1 MSFFMVWLQKVLSPR
16 SYCMETRTFEKLG
29 ITTSL
34 LGFGAM
40 RFPLT
45 PEGAI
50 DEPNAEE
57 MMDLAMRFGVNYIDT
72 AYPYHE
78 GDSESFVG
86 KVLKKYPRKS
96 FYLATKL
103 PCWQVGS
110 LSDAERIFHEQLQ
123 NLQVEHLD
131 FYLLH
136 SIDAAMYEKMVG
148 LGIVTYLEEL
158 KKEGKINHI
167 GFSFHGIYEDF
178 EKIIQSQAWDF
189 CQIQYNYLDTEEQA
203 GTKGYLLAEKLGIPV
218 IVMEPIKGGSL
229 ATLPPDLQHI
239 LNDLDAR
246 ATPASF
252 ALRWVGSHPYVKVIL
267 SGMSTIEQVSD
278 NLRTFSEFEK
288 LSEKEYVA
296 LDEIGDTMRD
306 RAGNGCTG
314 CKYCMPC
321 PFGVDIPG
329 NFALWN
335 RFRMFQNY
343 DMVKKEWENEAKADK
358 RPPACTECGQCVPL
372 CPQNIN
378 IPDDLKKMHSELTKA
393 KEESSL

>member
-1 MSFFMVWLQKVLSPR
+1 
-16 SYCMETRTFEKLG
+16 METRTFEKLG

-40 RFPLT
+40 RLPL
-45 PEGAI
+45 PLDGAI
-50 DEPNAEE
+50 DEPKAEE
-57 MMDLAMRFGVNYIDT
+57 MMDLSIRFGVNYIDT

-78 GDSESFVG
+78 GNSEAFVG

-96 FYLATKL
+96 FFLATKL
-103 PCWQVGS
+103 PCWKVNS
-110 LSDAERIFHEQLQ
+110 RSDAKSIFAEQLQ
-123 NLQVEHLD
+123 RLQVEYVD

-136 SIDAAMYEKMVG
+136 AIDGEAYDKMVS
-148 LGIVTYLEEL
+148 LGIVSYLEEL
-158 KKEGKINHI
+158 KKEGKIRHI
-167 GFSFHGIYEDF
+167 GFSFHGIFEDF
-178 EKIIQSQAWDF
+178 ERIIQSQAWDF

-229 ATLPPDLQHI
+229 ASLPPDLQHI
-239 LNDLDAR
+239 LKHLDAR
-246 ATPASF
+246 ATPASY
-252 ALRWVGSHPYVKVIL
+252 AMRWVGSHPYVKVIL
-267 SGMSTIEQVSD
+267 SGMTTLEHVSD
-278 NLRTFSEFEK
+278 NLKTLTDFEK
-288 LSEKEYVA
+288 LTEKEYVA

-306 RAGNGCTG
+306 RVGNGCTG

-335 RFRMFQNY
+335 RYRMFQNY
-343 DMVKKEWENEAKADK
+343 DMVKKEWENVAKQDS

-378 IPDDLKKMHSELTKA
+378 IPEDLKRMQAELTKA
-393 KEESSL
+393 QEENADNR

>member
-1 MSFFMVWLQKVLSPR
+1 
-16 SYCMETRTFEKLG
+16 METRTFERSG

-40 RFPLT
+40 RLPLT
-45 PEGAI
+45 QEGAI
-50 DEPNAEE
+50 DETLAEE
-57 MMDLAMRFGVNYIDT
+57 MMDLAIKNGVNYIDT

-78 GDSESFVG
+78 GTSEAFVG
-86 KVLKKYPRKS
+86 RVLKKYPRKS
-96 FYLATKL
+96 FFLATKL
-103 PCWQVGS
+103 PCWKVNS
-110 LSDAERIFHEQLQ
+110 FDDANSIFSEQLV
-123 NLQVEHLD
+123 NLQTDYVD

-136 SIDAAMYEKMVG
+136 AIDGEAYDKMIA
-148 LGIVTYLEEL
+148 LGIVTYLEDL
-158 KKEGKINHI
+158 KKEGKIKNI

-178 EKIIQSQAWDF
+178 ERIIQSQAWDF

-239 LNDLDAR
+239 LNNLDAK
-246 ATPASF
+246 ATVASF
-252 ALRWVGSHPYVKVIL
+252 AMRWVGSHPYVKVIL
-267 SGMSTIEQVSD
+267 SGMSTLEQVSD
-278 NLRTFSEFEK
+278 NLRTFTDFEK
-288 LSEKEYVA
+288 LTEKEYTA
-296 LDEIGDTMRD
+296 LDEIGDTMRG
-306 RAGNGCTG
+306 RIGNECTG

-335 RFRMFQNY
+335 RFRMFGNY
-343 DMVKKEWENEAKADK
+343 DMVKKEWENAEKTDK
-358 RPPACTECGQCVPL
+358 RPPVCTECGACVPL

-378 IPDDLKKMHSELTKA
+378 IPEDLKRMQAELEKAQQESE
-393 KEESSL
+393 SNR

>member
-1 MSFFMVWLQKVLSPR
+1 M
-16 SYCMETRTFEKLG
+16 G

-34 LGFGAM
+34 LGFGSM

-50 DEPNAEE
+50 DKIRAEG
-57 MMDLAMRFGVNYIDT
+57 MIDFAIKAGVNYIDT
-72 AYPYHE
+72 AYPYH
-78 GDSESFVG
+78 GGTSEAFVG

-96 FYLATKL
+96 FFLATKL
-103 PCWQVGS
+103 PCWQVKT
-110 LSDAERIFHEQLQ
+110 LDDAKRIFAEQLER
-123 NLQVEHLD
+123 LQVEYVD

-136 SIDAAMYEKMVG
+136 SIDGETYDKMVS

-158 KKEGKINHI
+158 KKKGKIRHI

-178 EKIIQSQAWDF
+178 ERIIQSQAWEF

-203 GTKGYLLAEKLGIPV
+203 GTKGYLLAEKLGVPV

-229 ATLPPDLQHI
+229 ASLSPDLQHI
-239 LNDLDAR
+239 LNELDAK

-252 ALRWVGSHPYVKVIL
+252 AMRWVGSHPYVKVIL
-267 SGMSTIEQVSD
+267 SGMSSIEQVSD
-278 NLRTFSEFEK
+278 NLRTFSGFKK
-288 LSEKEYVA
+288 LSEKEYIA
-296 LDEIGDTMRD
+296 LDEIGDTMRG
-306 RAGNGCTG
+306 RVGNGCTG

-343 DMVKKEWENEAKADK
+343 DMVKKEWENPAKQDS
-358 RPPACTECGQCVPL
+358 RPQACTECGRCVPL

-378 IPDDLKKMHSELTKA
+378 IPEDLKRMHSELTKA
-393 KEESSL
+393 QEESAV

>member
-1 MSFFMVWLQKVLSPR
+1 
-16 SYCMETRTFEKLG
+16 METRTFEKLG

-40 RFPLT
+40 RLPLT
-45 PEGAI
+45 KGGAI
-50 DEPNAEE
+50 DETRAEE
-57 MMDLAMRFGVNYIDT
+57 MINFAIKAGVNYIDT

-78 GDSESFVG
+78 GTSEAFVG
-86 KVLKKYPRKS
+86 RVLKKYPRKT
-96 FYLATKL
+96 FFLATKL
-103 PCWQVGS
+103 PCWQVKT
-110 LSDAERIFHEQLQ
+110 LDDAKRIFAEQLER
-123 NLQVEHLD
+123 LEVEYVD

-136 SIDAAMYEKMVG
+136 SIDAEMYEKMVS
-148 LGIVTYLEEL
+148 LGIISYLEEL
-158 KKEGKINHI
+158 KKEEKIHTI

-203 GTKGYLLAEKLGIPV
+203 GTKGYLLAEELDVPI

-229 ATLPPDLQHI
+229 ASLPPDLQHI
-239 LNDLDAR
+239 LNDLDAN

-252 ALRWVGSHPYVKVIL
+252 AMRWVGSHPYVKVIL
-267 SGMSTIEQVSD
+267 SGMSTLEHVSD
-278 NLRTFSEFEK
+278 NLRTFTEFEK
-288 LSEKEYVA
+288 LTEKEYVA
-296 LDEIGDTMRD
+296 LDEIGDTMRG
-306 RAGNGCTG
+306 RVGNGCTG

-335 RFRMFQNY
+335 RFRMFGDY
-343 DMVKKEWENEAKADK
+343 DMVKKEWENVAKQDS
-358 RPPACTECGQCVPL
+358 RPPACTECGQCIPL

-378 IPDDLKKMHSELTKA
+378 IPEDLKKMQAELTKA
-393 KEESSL
+393 QQESKA

>member
-1 MSFFMVWLQKVLSPR
+1 
-16 SYCMETRTFEKLG
+16 METRTFEEQS

-40 RFPLT
+40 RLPLT
-45 PEGAI
+45 PEGTI
-50 DEPNAEE
+50 DETRAEE
-57 MMDLAMRFGVNYIDT
+57 MMDFAIKAGVNYIDT

-78 GDSESFVG
+78 GTSEAFVG
-86 KVLKKYPRKS
+86 RVLKKYPRKS
-96 FYLATKL
+96 FFLATKL
-103 PCWQVGS
+103 PCWQVKI
-110 LSDAERIFHEQLQ
+110 LDDAKRIFAEQLER
-123 NLQVEHLD
+123 LQVEYVD

-136 SIDAAMYEKMVG
+136 AINAEAYEKMVA
-148 LGIVTYLEEL
+148 LGVVTYLEEL
-158 KKEGKINHI
+158 KEEGKISNI

-178 EKIIQSQAWDF
+178 EKIIQSRAWDF

-203 GTKGYLLAEKLGIPV
+203 GTKGYLLSEKLGIPV

-229 ATLPPDLQHI
+229 ASLPPDLQHI
-239 LNDLDAR
+239 LNDLDAQ

-267 SGMSTIEQVSD
+267 SGMSTLEQVSD
-278 NLRTFSEFEK
+278 NLRTFTGFEK
-288 LSEKEYVA
+288 LTEKEYVA
-296 LDEIGDTMRD
+296 LDEIGDTMRG
-306 RAGNGCTG
+306 RVGNGCTG

-335 RFRMFQNY
+335 RFRMFGDYN
-343 DMVKKEWENEAKADK
+343 MIKKEWENAAKKDS

-378 IPDDLKKMHSELTKA
+378 IPEDLKKMQAELTKA
-393 KEESSL
+393 QMQSAK